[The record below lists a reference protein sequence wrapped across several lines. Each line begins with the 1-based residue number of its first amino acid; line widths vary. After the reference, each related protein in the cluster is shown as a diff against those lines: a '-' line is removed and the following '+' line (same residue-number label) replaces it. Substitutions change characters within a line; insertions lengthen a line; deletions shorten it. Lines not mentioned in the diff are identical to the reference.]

1 MFNAS
6 DAAVT
11 GECNI
16 SETCLSMDCDLLI
29 QLEGFTLPLALSVN
43 LLPCQCTFAISVKAE
58 VTYFGSKFSIVDG
71 TFSSNTTIPFQIFFI
86 TGTVDIVILQH
97 NRGMLISVSS
107 HLYIGFFITRV
118 DMYRNY

>member
-16 SETCLSMDCDLLI
+16 PETCLSMDCNLLT
-29 QLEGFTLPLALSVN
+29 QLEDNTLPLALSVN
-43 LLPCQCTFAISVKAE
+43 LLPCQCPFAISVKAE

-71 TFSSNTTIPFQIFFI
+71 IFSSNTIIPIQIFII
-86 TGTVDIVILQH
+86 TGTVNIVILQH
-97 NRGMLISVSS
+97 NSGILISVSS
-107 HLYIGFFITRV
+107 HL
-118 DMYRNY
+118 